1 MMSFHNQPILPAI
14 RNMKQFDEFL
24 NSSLSYGVILDIHL
38 GQLKGV
44 IKEAQKHGK
53 NMMVHVDL
61 IQGIKHDEYGAEFIC
76 QDIKPAG
83 IISTRSNVIAKA
95 KQKKIYA
102 IQRLFLLDT
111 SAMEKSMEFIG
122 KHKPDF
128 IEVLPGIVPS
138 LIQEIKEKTGI
149 PIFAGGFIR
158 TEEDVEQALK
168 AGAVAVTTSNTKLW
182 KKYENFLTESD

>member
-1 MMSFHNQPILPAI
+1 MSFHNQPILPAI

-24 NSSLSYGVILDIHL
+24 NSSFSYGVILDIHL

-44 IKEAQKHGK
+44 IREAQKHGK

-111 SAMEKSMEFIG
+111 SAMEKSMEFVG

-138 LIQEIKEKTGI
+138 LIREIKEKTGI

>member
-1 MMSFHNQPILPAI
+1 MSFHNQPILPAI

-24 NSSLSYGVILDIHL
+24 NSSFSYGVILDIHL

-44 IKEAQKHGK
+44 IREAQKHGK
-53 NMMVHVDL
+53 KMMVHVDL

-182 KKYENFLTESD
+182 KKYENFLTEKD

>member
-1 MMSFHNQPILPAI
+1 MSFHNQPILPAI

-24 NSSLSYGVILDIHL
+24 NSSFSYGVILDIHL

-182 KKYENFLTESD
+182 KKYENFLTEND

>member
-1 MMSFHNQPILPAI
+1 MSFHNQPILPAI

-24 NSSLSYGVILDIHL
+24 NSSFSYGVILDIHL

-44 IKEAQKHGK
+44 IREAQKHGK
-53 NMMVHVDL
+53 KMMVHVDL

-111 SAMEKSMEFIG
+111 SAMEKSMEFVG

-158 TEEDVEQALK
+158 TEQDVEQALK

-182 KKYENFLTESD
+182 KKYESFLTKSD

>member
-24 NSSLSYGVILDIHL
+24 NSSFSYGVILDIHL

-128 IEVLPGIVPS
+128 IEVLPGIVPT

>member
-1 MMSFHNQPILPAI
+1 MSFHNQPILPAI

-24 NSSLSYGVILDIHL
+24 NSSFSYGVILDIHL

-44 IKEAQKHGK
+44 IREAQKHGK

-111 SAMEKSMEFIG
+111 SAMEKSMEFVG

-182 KKYENFLTESD
+182 KKYENFLTEND

>member
-24 NSSLSYGVILDIHL
+24 NSSFSYGVILDIHL

-44 IKEAQKHGK
+44 IREAQKHGK

-83 IISTRSNVIAKA
+83 IISTRSSVIAKA

-111 SAMEKSMEFIG
+111 SAMEKSMEFVG

-158 TEEDVEQALK
+158 TEEDVERALK
-168 AGAVAVTTSNTKLW
+168 AGALAVTTSNTKLW

>member
-1 MMSFHNQPILPAI
+1 MSFHNQPILPAI

-24 NSSLSYGVILDIHL
+24 NSSFSYGVILDIHL

-44 IKEAQKHGK
+44 IREAQKHGK

-111 SAMEKSMEFIG
+111 SAMEKSMEFVG

-138 LIQEIKEKTGI
+138 LIREIKEKTGI
-149 PIFAGGFIR
+149 PIIAGGFIR

-168 AGAVAVTTSNTKLW
+168 AGAVAVTTSNTRLW
-182 KKYENFLTESD
+182 KKYENFLTKSD

>member
-1 MMSFHNQPILPAI
+1 MSFHNQPILPAI
-14 RNMKQFDEFL
+14 RNMKQFDAFL
-24 NSSLSYGVILDIHL
+24 NSSFSYGVILDIHL

-44 IKEAQKHGK
+44 IREAQKHGK
-53 NMMVHVDL
+53 KMMVHVDL

-111 SAMEKSMEFIG
+111 SAMEKSMEFVG
-122 KHKPDF
+122 KHRPDF

-158 TEEDVEQALK
+158 TEQDVEQALK

>member
-24 NSSLSYGVILDIHL
+24 NSSFSYGVILDIHL

-44 IKEAQKHGK
+44 IREAKKHGK

-111 SAMEKSMEFIG
+111 SAMEKSMEFVG

-158 TEEDVEQALK
+158 TEKDVEQALK

>member
-1 MMSFHNQPILPAI
+1 MSFHNQPILPAI

-24 NSSLSYGVILDIHL
+24 SSSFSYGVILDIHL

-128 IEVLPGIVPS
+128 IEVLPGIVPT

-182 KKYENFLTESD
+182 KKYENFLTEND

>member
-24 NSSLSYGVILDIHL
+24 SSSFSYGVILDIHL

-128 IEVLPGIVPS
+128 IEVLPGIVPT

-168 AGAVAVTTSNTKLW
+168 AGAVAVTMSNTKLW

>member
-1 MMSFHNQPILPAI
+1 MSFHNQPILPAI

-24 NSSLSYGVILDIHL
+24 NSSFSYGVILDIHL

-44 IKEAQKHGK
+44 IREAQKHGK

-111 SAMEKSMEFIG
+111 SAMEKSMEFVG

-182 KKYENFLTESD
+182 KKYENFLTKND

>member
-1 MMSFHNQPILPAI
+1 MSFHNQPILPAI

-24 NSSLSYGVILDIHL
+24 RSSFSYGVILDIHL

-44 IKEAQKHGK
+44 IREAQKHGK
-53 NMMVHVDL
+53 KMMVHVDL

-111 SAMEKSMEFIG
+111 SAMEKSMEFVG

-158 TEEDVEQALK
+158 TEQDVEQALK

>member
-24 NSSLSYGVILDIHL
+24 NSSFSYGVILDIHL

-158 TEEDVEQALK
+158 TEEDVEKALK

>member
-1 MMSFHNQPILPAI
+1 MSFHNQPILPAI

-24 NSSLSYGVILDIHL
+24 NSSFSYGVILDIHL

-44 IKEAQKHGK
+44 IREAQKHGK

-111 SAMEKSMEFIG
+111 SAMQKSMEFVG

-158 TEEDVEQALK
+158 TEEDVERALK

>member
-1 MMSFHNQPILPAI
+1 MSFHNQPILPAI

-24 NSSLSYGVILDIHL
+24 NSSFTYGVILDIHL

-53 NMMVHVDL
+53 KMMVHVDL
-61 IQGIKHDEYGAEFIC
+61 IHGIKHDEYGAEFIC
-76 QDIKPAG
+76 QEMKPAG
-83 IISTRSNVIAKA
+83 IISTRSNVIVKA

-111 SAMEKSMEFIG
+111 SAMEKSMEFVG

-138 LIQEIKEKTGI
+138 LIKEIKEKTGI

-158 TEEDVEQALK
+158 TEQDVEQALK
-168 AGAVAVTTSNTKLW
+168 AGATAVTTSDTKLW
-182 KKYENFLTESD
+182 KKYENFLTEND

>member
-1 MMSFHNQPILPAI
+1 MSFHNQPILPAI

-24 NSSLSYGVILDIHL
+24 NSSFSYGVILDIHL

-44 IKEAQKHGK
+44 IREAQKHGK

-111 SAMEKSMEFIG
+111 SAMQKSMEFVG

-158 TEEDVEQALK
+158 TEEDVERALK

-182 KKYENFLTESD
+182 KEYENFLTESD

>member
-24 NSSLSYGVILDIHL
+24 NSSFSYGVILDIHL

-182 KKYENFLTESD
+182 KKYENFLTEND

>member
-1 MMSFHNQPILPAI
+1 MSFHNQPILPAI

-24 NSSLSYGVILDIHL
+24 NSSFSYGVILDIHL

-44 IKEAQKHGK
+44 IREAQKHGK

-111 SAMEKSMEFIG
+111 SAMEKSMEFVG

-128 IEVLPGIVPS
+128 IEVSPGIVPS
-138 LIQEIKEKTGI
+138 LIREIKEKTGI

>member
-1 MMSFHNQPILPAI
+1 MSFHNQPILPAI

-24 NSSLSYGVILDIHL
+24 NSSFSYGVILDIHL

-44 IKEAQKHGK
+44 IREAQKHGK

-111 SAMEKSMEFIG
+111 SAMEKSMEFVG

-138 LIQEIKEKTGI
+138 LIREIKEKTGI

-168 AGAVAVTTSNTKLW
+168 AGAVAVTTSNTRLW

>member
-1 MMSFHNQPILPAI
+1 MSFHNQSILPAI

-24 NSSLSYGVILDIHL
+24 NSSFTYGVILDIHL

-53 NMMVHVDL
+53 KMMVHVDL
-61 IQGIKHDEYGAEFIC
+61 IHGIKHDEYGAEFIC
-76 QDIKPAG
+76 QEMKPAG
-83 IISTRSNVIAKA
+83 IISTRSNVIVKA

-111 SAMEKSMEFIG
+111 SAMEKSMEFVG

-138 LIQEIKEKTGI
+138 LIKEIKEKTGI

-158 TEEDVEQALK
+158 TEQDVEQALQ
-168 AGAVAVTTSNTKLW
+168 AGATAVTTSDTKLW
-182 KKYENFLTESD
+182 KKYENFLTEND

>member
-1 MMSFHNQPILPAI
+1 MSFHNQPILPAI

-24 NSSLSYGVILDIHL
+24 NSSFSYGVILDIHL

-128 IEVLPGIVPS
+128 IEVLPGIVPT

-182 KKYENFLTESD
+182 KNMKTF

>member
-1 MMSFHNQPILPAI
+1 MSFHNQPILPAI

-24 NSSLSYGVILDIHL
+24 NGSFSYGVILDIHL

-44 IKEAQKHGK
+44 IREAQKHGK
-53 NMMVHVDL
+53 KMMVHVDL

-111 SAMEKSMEFIG
+111 SAMEKSMEFVG

-158 TEEDVEQALK
+158 TEQDVEQALK

>member
-24 NSSLSYGVILDIHL
+24 NSSFSYGVILDIHL

-182 KKYENFLTESD
+182 KKYENFLTGSD

>member
-24 NSSLSYGVILDIHL
+24 NSSFSYGVILDIHL

-44 IKEAQKHGK
+44 IKEALKHGK

-128 IEVLPGIVPS
+128 IEVLPGIVPT

>member
-24 NSSLSYGVILDIHL
+24 NSSFSYGVILDIHL

-44 IKEAQKHGK
+44 IREAQKHGK

-168 AGAVAVTTSNTKLW
+168 AGAVAVTTSNTELW

>member
-1 MMSFHNQPILPAI
+1 MSFHNQPILPAI

-24 NSSLSYGVILDIHL
+24 NSSFSYGVILDIHL

-44 IKEAQKHGK
+44 IKEAHKHGK

>member
-1 MMSFHNQPILPAI
+1 MSFHNQPILPAI

-24 NSSLSYGVILDIHL
+24 NSSFSYGVILDIHL

>member
-24 NSSLSYGVILDIHL
+24 SSSFSYGVILDIHL

-128 IEVLPGIVPS
+128 IEVLPGIVPT

>member
-1 MMSFHNQPILPAI
+1 MSFHNQPILPAI

-24 NSSLSYGVILDIHL
+24 NSSFSYGVILDIHL

-182 KKYENFLTESD
+182 KKYENFLTKSD

>member
-1 MMSFHNQPILPAI
+1 MSFHNQPILPAI

-24 NSSLSYGVILDIHL
+24 NSSFSYGVILDIHL

-44 IKEAQKHGK
+44 IREAQKHGK

-111 SAMEKSMEFIG
+111 SAMEKSMEFVG

-158 TEEDVEQALK
+158 TEEDVERALK

>member
-24 NSSLSYGVILDIHL
+24 NSSFSYGVILDIHL

-128 IEVLPGIVPS
+128 IEVLPGIVPT

-182 KKYENFLTESD
+182 KKYENFLTGSD

>member
-1 MMSFHNQPILPAI
+1 MSFHNQPILPAI

-24 NSSLSYGVILDIHL
+24 SSSFSYGVILDIHL

>member
-1 MMSFHNQPILPAI
+1 MSFHNQPILPAI

-24 NSSLSYGVILDIHL
+24 NSSFSYGVILDIHL

-44 IKEAQKHGK
+44 IREAQKHGK

-111 SAMEKSMEFIG
+111 SAMEKSMEFVG

-138 LIQEIKEKTGI
+138 LIREIKEKTGI

-182 KKYENFLTESD
+182 NKYENFLTESD

>member
-1 MMSFHNQPILPAI
+1 MSFHNQPILPAI

-24 NSSLSYGVILDIHL
+24 SSSFSYGVILDIHL

-76 QDIKPAG
+76 QDIKPTG